1 MQKDQAYHEAAIT
14 YNEGL
19 ATCAEQ
25 LVETLGHEEV
35 QRWSKAVAKQH
46 RFHAKRHQSALDKLK
61 AQAEEPEKI
70 DLSAAGQTEPLA
82 TIEVSDETTEIIEEA
97 PEGVLSDGCAPYH
110 DPNRP
115 ECEFSPNKEA
125 ANG

>member
-1 MQKDQAYHEAAIT
+1 MQKNQAYHEACIE
-14 YNEGL
+14 YNEGIADAAEKL
-19 ATCAEQ
+19 AP
-25 LVETLGHEEV
+25 TLGHEEP
-35 QRWSKAVAKQH
+35 QRWCRSVAKQH

-61 AQAEEPEKI
+61 AQAEDPEKM
-70 DLSAAGQTEPLA
+70 DLSVAGETEPLA

-97 PEGVLSDGCAPYH
+97 PERVLADGCAPYH

-115 ECEFSPNKEA
+115 ECDFSPNKEA